1 MKNLKLMKSILVV
14 KCFKGV
20 KILHSE
26 NYNIVN
32 NILKHCKLSDFQSV
46 SKFKMFS

>member
-14 KCFKGV
+14 KCFNGV

-26 NYNIVN
+26 NHNVN